1 MKKTQEKWQRKF
13 RRKIENLQSNKK
25 EQGITLIALVVTI
38 VVLLILG
45 GITINMLFSNGG
57 IFKTAQD
64 AANAWNEATVNEQES
79 LNNIADQIGN
89 LVNGQ
94 TGGEDAPTVPPEWD
108 LSKVIPVPSEDT
120 PPVNVPVPKGFTPS
134 TEEEEKTVEGGF
146 VIKQDGTNNE
156 FVWIPVDETG
166 LNEIYTEVETPVAL
180 AGEIGVTTSIYSKLR
195 YETSTTPGTTSGRRE
210 PDLVV
215 GNGSEYDA
223 NSGHQTIV
231 GASSTQEFAQDM
243 VDEYQEIYDSIKQY
257 GGFYI
262 GRYELTGSIS
272 SPTVT
277 KGGTVITNQNWYHLK
292 AACMKIVDNTGKQ
305 ESEISAKTTMIYGNQ
320 WDEVCD
326 WLSTKGYDINN
337 SSSWGN
343 YKDNTEEG
351 AGTKQNT
358 GYKETWKANNIYD
371 LAGNCREWTQEARYT
386 NLRASRGNCY
396 DHSGSNSS
404 SSASYRNVDF
414 PNGDQ
419 GFDLTCRS
427 ILYISCTK

>member
-156 FVWIPVDETG
+156 FVWIPVSEERLG
-166 LNEIYTEVETPVAL
+166 QMYTEVKTPVN
-180 AGEIGVTTSIYSKLR
+180 II
-195 YETSTTPGTTSGRRE
+195 RR
-210 PDLVV
+210 
-215 GNGSEYDA
+215 NRS
-223 NSGHQTIV
+223 NH
-231 GASSTQEFAQDM
+231 
-243 VDEYQEIYDSIKQY
+243 K
-257 GGFYI
+257 YI
-262 GRYELTGSIS
+262 
-272 SPTVT
+272 
-277 KGGTVITNQNWYHLK
+277 Q
-292 AACMKIVDNTGKQ
+292 
-305 ESEISAKTTMIYGNQ
+305 
-320 WDEVCD
+320 
-326 WLSTKGYDINN
+326 
-337 SSSWGN
+337 
-343 YKDNTEEG
+343 
-351 AGTKQNT
+351 
-358 GYKETWKANNIYD
+358 
-371 LAGNCREWTQEARYT
+371 
-386 NLRASRGNCY
+386 
-396 DHSGSNSS
+396 
-404 SSASYRNVDF
+404 
-414 PNGDQ
+414 
-419 GFDLTCRS
+419 
-427 ILYISCTK
+427 

>member
-108 LSKVIPVPSEDT
+108 LSIVIPVPSEDT

-292 AACMKIVDNTGKQ
+292 AACMKLVDNTGKQ
-305 ESEISAKTTMIYGNQ
+305 ESEIIAKTTMIYGNQ
-320 WDEVCD
+320 WDEVCN
-326 WLSTKGYDINN
+326 WLSGAGYNIED
-337 SSSWGN
+337 STSWGN
-343 YKDNTEEG
+343 YNDNTEQG
-351 AGTKQNT
+351 AGEKRTA

-371 LAGNCREWTQEARYT
+371 FAGNCFEWTQEANGSGHRVP
-386 NLRASRGNCY
+386 RGGYYGGSGLGYRVISGFVSIPNY
-396 DHSGSNSS
+396 DKF
-404 SSASYRNVDF
+404 SALSTR
-414 PNGDQ
+414 
-419 GFDLTCRS
+419 T
-427 ILYISCTK
+427 ILYIM

>member
-1 MKKTQEKWQRKF
+1 
-13 RRKIENLQSNKK
+13 
-25 EQGITLIALVVTI
+25 
-38 VVLLILG
+38 
-45 GITINMLFSNGG
+45 MLFSNGG

-292 AACMKIVDNTGKQ
+292 AACMKLVDNTGKQ
-305 ESEISAKTTMIYGNQ
+305 ESEIIAKTTMIYGNQ
-320 WDEVCD
+320 WDEVCN
-326 WLSTKGYDINN
+326 WLSGAGYDIED
-337 SSSWGN
+337 STSWGN
-343 YKDNTEEG
+343 YRNNTEEG
-351 AGTKQNT
+351 HGEKQTT
-358 GYKETWKANNIYD
+358 GFKEAWKANNIYD
-371 LAGNCREWTQEARYT
+371 FAGNCREWTQEGEGTKYRVI
-386 NLRASRGNCY
+386 RGGDCDN
-396 DHSGSNSS
+396 SGSDGPASFRSGYNPSYDGNSLFS
-404 SSASYRNVDF
+404 
-414 PNGDQ
+414 
-419 GFDLTCRS
+419 TRS
-427 ILYISCTK
+427 TLYIM

>member
-1 MKKTQEKWQRKF
+1 MGRKAKEKR
-13 RRKIENLQSNKK
+13 
-25 EQGITLIALVVTI
+25 GITLIALVVTI
-38 VVLLILG
+38 VVLLILA

-94 TGGEDAPTVPPEWD
+94 VGGGTDGDEKPTVPEDWD
-108 LSKVIPVPSEDT
+108 LNKVTPVLSEDN
-120 PPVNVPVPKGFTPS
+120 VYVPVPNGFTAS
-134 TEEEEKTVEGGF
+134 TVDGEKTVGGGF
-146 VIKQDGTNNE
+146 VIKQGSDGSATAGINE
-156 FVWIPVDETG
+156 FVWIPVDETSLG
-166 LNEIYTEVETPVAL
+166 EMYIEVETPVAL
-180 AGEIGVTTSIYSKLR
+180 TGVSTTTSVYSKFR
-195 YETSTTPGTTSGRRE
+195 GITEGAPNTTENRE

-215 GNGSEYDA
+215 GNGSEYDTTS
-223 NSGHQTIV
+223 NFQRLLGVT
-231 GASSTQEFAQDM
+231 STQDFAQKM
-243 VDEYQEIYDSIKQY
+243 VDEYKGIHDSTKQY

-262 GRYELTGSIS
+262 GRYELTGSTIA
-272 SPTVT
+272 PTVQ
-277 KGGTVITNQNWYHLK
+277 KRQVVLTNQNWYNLK

-386 NLRASRGNCY
+386 NLSASRGNCY